1 MKKIFILA
9 IVLFCAKAGSAQFGK
24 DLLDRAK
31 QSAKRKA
38 DQKIDQTIDKGV
50 DKTDDIGRKKKKK
63 KGSDASTEAGSNE
76 VAEATSPAPSAGGI
90 AIGEGSET
98 IIQTNITCAAGK
110 KKTEAALK
118 KQDGVFEAAVDISN
132 GELTIR
138 YSSDGTSYT
147 TLIEIIN
154 KLGFEADG
162 KKGTGPNPCK

>member
-1 MKKIFILA
+1 M
-9 IVLFCAKAGSAQFGK
+9 IVLFCAKANYAQFGK

-31 QSAKRKA
+31 QSAKRKT
-38 DQKIDQTIDKGV
+38 DQKIDQTIDKGM
-50 DKTDDIGRKKKKK
+50 DKTDDIGKKKKKK
-63 KGSDASTEAGSNE
+63 KGNETTTEVSSNE
-76 VAEATSPAPSAGGI
+76 TAETNNTAAPAFGGI

-98 IIQTNITCAAGK
+98 VIQTNITCAAGK

-118 KQDGVFEAAVDISN
+118 KQDGVFEVAVDIAN

-162 KKGTGPNPCK
+162 KKGTGSNPCK